1 MILAVA
7 RDISE
12 RKRAEEAIR
21 LVNGKLNLLT
31 GITRHDIGNQ
41 LTALFQYIDLSKMM
55 VQDPGMKTTI
65 EKEEAI
71 AHNIRRQI
79 DFTREYEELGADNPS
94 WQDVRI
100 CVELGVHGLDLA
112 GKNLDTDSL
121 GPLEIFADPLLQKV
135 FFNFVDNALRH
146 GGENLKNIRFS
157 SHESGTGLVIV
168 CEDDGEGIPAHQKA
182 LIFERGYGKNTASAC
197 FSSGRSLPSRT
208 LRSGRPANRAGGH
221 ASRCWCQK
229 GSNRFT
235 RTQ

>member
-79 DFTREYEELGADNPS
+79 DFTREYEEWEPQSL
-94 WQDVRI
+94 
-100 CVELGVHGLDLA
+100 LA
-112 GKNLDTDSL
+112 G
-121 GPLEIFADPLLQKV
+121 
-135 FFNFVDNALRH
+135 R
-146 GGENLKNIRFS
+146 ENLR
-157 SHESGTGLVIV
+157 GTG
-168 CEDDGEGIPAHQKA
+168 CPW
-182 LIFERGYGKNTASAC
+182 
-197 FSSGRSLPSRT
+197 
-208 LRSGRPANRAGGH
+208 AGPCREK
-221 ASRCWCQK
+221 S
-229 GSNRFT
+229 
-235 RTQ
+235 